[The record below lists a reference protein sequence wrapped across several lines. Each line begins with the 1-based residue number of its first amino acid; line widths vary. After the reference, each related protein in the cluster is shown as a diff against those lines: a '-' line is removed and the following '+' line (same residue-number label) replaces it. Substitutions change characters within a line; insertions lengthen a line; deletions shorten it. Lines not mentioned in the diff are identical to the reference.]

1 MERFRHVMIMSDEE
15 YFGLMC
21 EKMNKSPTEGQ
32 LEAFLNEI
40 NTSTRVKAFIL
51 AMEL

>member
-1 MERFRHVMIMSDEE
+1 MIMSNKE
-15 YFGLMC
+15 YFLLMC
-21 EKMNKSPTEGQ
+21 EKMNKSPNEGQ
-32 LEAFLNEI
+32 LEAFLNEM

>member
-1 MERFRHVMIMSDEE
+1 MSDKDWFIN
-15 YFGLMC
+15 YC
-21 EKMNKSPTEGQ
+21 NKMNKSPTEGQ
-32 LEAFLNEI
+32 LEAFLNEM

>member
-1 MERFRHVMIMSDEE
+1 MMIMSNEE
-15 YFGLMC
+15 YFLLMC

-32 LEAFLNEI
+32 LEEFLKEMNS
-40 NTSTRVKAFIL
+40 STRVKAFIL